1 MEEQRLFELNSSLS
15 FLQPNNIY
23 HNYFKTIMER
33 AILTSNGNESYSPPH
48 APSASTIPF
57 QFDAQPIS
65 FKISSKP
72 RKVTKYISG
81 SSRIISSS
89 YSILKHLKLPSTTR
103 YEWGDAKERRGYS
116 ESPRSCHC
124 Y

>member
-1 MEEQRLFELNSSLS
+1 MLEEQRLLELNSSLS

-65 FKISSKP
+65 FKISSKQ
-72 RKVTKYISG
+72 RNVTN
-81 SSRIISSS
+81 
-89 YSILKHLKLPSTTR
+89 
-103 YEWGDAKERRGYS
+103 
-116 ESPRSCHC
+116 
-124 Y
+124 